1 MSRFYVPKEN
11 IGKKQIMVSG
21 KEAHHLLDVMRMKEG
36 DSVVVFDGTGNE
48 YTGYLEKADPRAG
61 KAIVEIVRAEK
72 PLVTAPVRVTLAQ
85 AIPKM
90 NKMDHIVEK
99 ATELGVES
107 VIPMI
112 SARTIVRPAE
122 SACRKKVDRWRKIA
136 VAAAK
141 QCGRADIPR
150 ICDVSGYRGVVDSM
164 DSYDLV
170 LMAHLEKDTVPLKE
184 ALESLRA
191 GNVLVLIGPEGDF
204 QPDEIALAEGN
215 NCRFVSL
222 GKRVLKSD
230 TAGLFVLA
238 VLNYAFSV

>member
-11 IGKKQIMVSG
+11 IGKKQIIVSG
-21 KEAHHLLDVMRMKEG
+21 KEAHHLLDVMRIKEG
-36 DSVVVFDGTGNE
+36 DTVVVFDGTGNE
-48 YTGYLEKADPRAG
+48 YTGYLEKADARSG
-61 KAIVEIVRAEK
+61 KAIVEIVRSEK
-72 PLVTAPVRVTLAQ
+72 LSPEATVRVTLAQ

-90 NKMDHIVEK
+90 NKMDYIVEK

-107 VIPMI
+107 VIPVI

-122 SACRKKVDRWRKIA
+122 SACLKKVDRWRKIA

-141 QCGRADIPR
+141 QCGRADVPR
-150 ICDVSGYRGVVDSM
+150 ICEVARYPDVAGGM
-164 DSYDLV
+164 DDYDLV
-170 LMAHLEKDTVPLKE
+170 LMAHLEKSTVSLKA
-184 ALESLRA
+184 ALEGFRA

-204 QPDEIALAEGN
+204 QGDEIALAEGN

-238 VLNYAFSV
+238 ALNYAFSV